1 MITNEMV
8 LRAARTLL
16 VTINKLSD
24 EALPVKIA
32 SSCKQCAMVSA
43 VAAFF
48 IGWLPVAGAGLAAL
62 VSAIAVWT
70 MYVKINAAISLP
82 FSSNLLKSIL
92 IAVGTNLLA
101 YWLTVV
107 VATVISFVPFLGS
120 IVSMI
125 VMSVA
130 TYAVTL
136 SSAYVYLNILAKMF
150 GKEHELKPVD
160 MAAVRRVVRP
170 AVEDSAVQNLSR
182 AFLTEFNSKGESNNE
197 RQ

>member
-24 EALPVKIA
+24 EALPGKIA
-32 SSCKQCAMVSA
+32 CSCKHCAMVSA
-43 VAAFF
+43 VAVFF

-62 VSAIAVWT
+62 ASSIAVWT
-70 MYVKINAAISLP
+70 MYVKINAAISVS
-82 FSSNLLKSIL
+82 FSANLLKSIL

-101 YWLTVV
+101 YWVTVV

-120 IVSMI
+120 IVSMM

-136 SSAYVYLNILAKMF
+136 SSAYVYLNVLAKMF
-150 GKEHELKPVD
+150 GKEHELKSVD
-160 MAAVRRVVRP
+160 MAAVRRVIRP
-170 AVEDSAVQNLSR
+170 AAEDSAVQNLTK
-182 AFLTEFNSKGESNNE
+182 AFLTEINPKGG
-197 RQ
+197 